1 MSAVRQSELNAT
13 VMKATVR
20 IYSSASAQIDG
31 NEILCCYHPSTTAL
45 SCHSSMTAMSCCC

>member
-13 VMKATVR
+13 VMKAIVR
-20 IYSSASAQIDG
+20 IHSSASAQIDG

>member
-13 VMKATVR
+13 VMKAILR
-20 IYSSASAQIDG
+20 IDSSASAQIDG